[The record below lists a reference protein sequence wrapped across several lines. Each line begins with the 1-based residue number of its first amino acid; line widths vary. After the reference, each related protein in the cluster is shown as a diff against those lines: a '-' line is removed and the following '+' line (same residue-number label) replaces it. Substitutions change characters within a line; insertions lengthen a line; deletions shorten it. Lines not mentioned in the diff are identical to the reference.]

1 MSSQKKNIK
10 YNNDD
15 ILLSHKLSKAKR
27 ECLDESKNSS
37 DEDDIKIS
45 KKTELKSDKK
55 KSELKISDKFKEKN
69 KIRKN
74 SNYSN
79 NSLSLNE
86 SIKKNKNEFKKE
98 ENKFNKNQE
107 KIKKNKSSESESED
121 SIYKSKNGNK
131 NLSETENIDNDD
143 ESIKI
148 DENKIK
154 DLKNNDLNEEI
165 RDETFYSKVEFQN
178 MGLHE
183 QTMKAINSKFKFKYA
198 SEIQAICIPLALQ
211 GYDILG
217 KAKTGSGKSL
227 AFLIPAVELILRT
240 KFKSIYGAGVIVI
253 TPTRELAFQ
262 LAIVAV
268 NLLQDSNKCGLLIGG
283 NSRKTEVNMLTNSKP
298 PIIIATPGRL
308 LDHMNDSKKYFKF
321 DNLKML
327 IVDEADTILKIGF
340 EEELRRILS
349 LIPKERQTLMFS
361 ATLQPKLDDIIT
373 MSLKDP
379 QKVEVGDT
387 TTVSNLEQGVVILDA
402 DKKFR
407 FLYTFIRKNQD
418 KKIMVFFSSCNAVKV
433 RNFNL
438 VLFLSFEL
446 C

>member
-1 MSSQKKNIK
+1 MSTLIENNKPEKKSNLLSNKTHKFESNRKDKKDFKNSNISRDNEKLNNNNNTVKISKDGNRFNDSKEKRKNSLKTSNNDLSLDENENLGNKNASSLKVKEKKKKEIVNSDSELELEESSENRLEKNIYRK
-10 YNNDD
+10 KSNISSISDKEELNSNNDNNEKEIENKDINDD
-15 ILLSHKLSKAKR
+15 IK
-27 ECLDESKNSS
+27 DESFFS
-37 DEDDIKIS
+37 KI
-45 KKTELKSDKK
+45 
-55 KSELKISDKFKEKN
+55 
-69 KIRKN
+69 
-74 SNYSN
+74 
-79 NSLSLNE
+79 
-86 SIKKNKNEFKKE
+86 
-98 ENKFNKNQE
+98 
-107 KIKKNKSSESESED
+107 
-121 SIYKSKNGNK
+121 
-131 NLSETENIDNDD
+131 
-143 ESIKI
+143 
-148 DENKIK
+148 
-154 DLKNNDLNEEI
+154 
-165 RDETFYSKVEFQN
+165 EFQN

-183 QTMKAINSKFKFKYA
+183 QTMKAINNKFKFKFA
-198 SEIQAICIPLALQ
+198 TEIQSICIPLALQ

-227 AFLIPAVELILRT
+227 AFLIPAVEMILRT
-240 KFKSIYGAGVIVI
+240 KFKSIYGTGVMVI

-268 NLLQDSNKCGLLIGG
+268 NLLQDQNKCGLLIGG

-298 PIIIATPGRL
+298 PIVIATPGRL
-308 LDHMNDSKKYFKF
+308 LDHMNDSKKYFKY

-340 EEELRRILS
+340 EEELRRILA
-349 LIPKERQTLMFS
+349 LLPKERQTLMFS

-379 QKVEVGDT
+379 QKIEIGDT

-433 RNFNL
+433 SCL
-438 VLFLSFEL
+438 
-446 C
+446 

>member
-1 MSSQKKNIK
+1 MSSYKEISTSDKKSNLLSNKTQKFESNKKDKKDYKNSNISHDNEK
-10 YNNDD
+10 INNDK
-15 ILLSHKLSKAKR
+15 S
-27 ECLDESKNSS
+27 
-37 DEDDIKIS
+37 IKIS
-45 KKTELKSDKK
+45 KDHNRFKDS
-55 KSELKISDKFKEKN
+55 KEK
-69 KIRKN
+69 RKN
-74 SNYSN
+74 SLKSIN
-79 NSLSLNE
+79 NNDLSLDE
-86 SIKKNKNEFKKE
+86 NKNLENKNTSNLNVKGKKKKE
-98 ENKFNKNQE
+98 
-107 KIKKNKSSESESED
+107 IVTSESEIESED
-121 SIYKSKNGNK
+121 SSENKLEKNNRKKSNISSTSDKEELNLNNDNNEKEIENK
-131 NLSETENIDNDD
+131 DINDD
-143 ESIKI
+143 VKDESFFSKI
-148 DENKIK
+148 
-154 DLKNNDLNEEI
+154 
-165 RDETFYSKVEFQN
+165 EFQN

-183 QTMKAINSKFKFKYA
+183 QTMKAINNKFKFKYA
-198 SEIQAICIPLALQ
+198 SEIQSICIPLALQ

-227 AFLIPAVELILRT
+227 AFLIPAVEMILRT
-240 KFKSIYGAGVIVI
+240 KFKSIYGTGVMVI

-268 NLLQDSNKCGLLIGG
+268 NLLQDQNKCGLLIGG

-298 PIIIATPGRL
+298 PIVIATPGRL
-308 LDHMNDSKKYFKF
+308 LDHMNDSKKYFKY

-340 EEELRRILS
+340 EEELRRILA
-349 LIPKERQTLMFS
+349 LLPKERQTLMFS

-379 QKVEVGDT
+379 QKIEIGDT

-433 RNFNL
+433 SC
-438 VLFLSFEL
+438 FL
-446 C
+446 

>member
-1 MSSQKKNIK
+1 MSTLIENNTSEKKSNLLSNKTHKFESNRKDKKDFKNSNISRDNEKMNNNKTVKISKDGNRFNNSKEKRKNSLKTSNNDLSLDENENLGNKNASSLKVKEKKKKEIVNSDSELELEESSENRLEKNIYRK
-10 YNNDD
+10 KSNISSISDKKELNSNNDNNEKEIENKDINDD
-15 ILLSHKLSKAKR
+15 IK
-27 ECLDESKNSS
+27 DESFFS
-37 DEDDIKIS
+37 KI
-45 KKTELKSDKK
+45 
-55 KSELKISDKFKEKN
+55 
-69 KIRKN
+69 
-74 SNYSN
+74 
-79 NSLSLNE
+79 
-86 SIKKNKNEFKKE
+86 
-98 ENKFNKNQE
+98 
-107 KIKKNKSSESESED
+107 
-121 SIYKSKNGNK
+121 
-131 NLSETENIDNDD
+131 
-143 ESIKI
+143 
-148 DENKIK
+148 
-154 DLKNNDLNEEI
+154 
-165 RDETFYSKVEFQN
+165 EFQN

-183 QTMKAINSKFKFKYA
+183 QTMKAINNKFKFKFA
-198 SEIQAICIPLALQ
+198 TEIQSICIPLALQ

-227 AFLIPAVELILRT
+227 AFLIPAVEMILRT
-240 KFKSIYGAGVIVI
+240 KFKSIYGTGVMVI

-268 NLLQDSNKCGLLIGG
+268 NLLQDQNKCGLLIGG

-298 PIIIATPGRL
+298 PIVIATPGRL
-308 LDHMNDSKKYFKF
+308 LDHMNDSKKYFKY

-340 EEELRRILS
+340 EEELRRILA
-349 LIPKERQTLMFS
+349 LLPKERQTLMFS

-379 QKVEVGDT
+379 QKIEIGDT

-433 RNFNL
+433 SCL
-438 VLFLSFEL
+438 
-446 C
+446 